1 MDTKPQ
7 PLIETVQ
14 LIKDIPNTPFKKGW
28 WLVVDEQ
35 TDLQVFYSDAR
46 FKEKYTPVT
55 VSPDEFAESP
65 ANRGTVELE
74 KNLAARRMLDKLSE
88 APIG

>member
-1 MDTKPQ
+1 MDIKPQ
-7 PLIETVQ
+7 PLDGLIETVQ

-55 VSPDEFAESP
+55 VSPDEFAESS
-65 ANRGTVELE
+65 AVRGTVELE
-74 KNLAARRMLDKLSE
+74 TLSE